1 MSSVAYL
8 TLYIAI
14 GAVLGI
20 LLGQIKYKGIGLGIG
35 GVLFSGII
43 VGHFA
48 QEYYGLT
55 LRLDGVMTA
64 DGNILHY
71 LQEFGL
77 ILFVYAIGV
86 QVGPSFF
93 SSLRGIGAKLIGLA
107 VAIIFLNV
115 IIAMSLYFAGI
126 VQADA
131 MIGMYTGAITNTPAL
146 GAGTS
151 MLAEMANMF
160 TSQGK
165 DAVALGFDATKVS
178 GAYAMAYPFA
188 VCSLLIV
195 MIGIRIIFRVSIDKA
210 GEEYAASKKKGRE
223 DLIHMN
229 VTVVNTEYF
238 NKTLGSIDTIKSGT
252 VICSR
257 LKRNGELSAPNAET
271 VLNEN
276 DILHLVGLPK
286 DVSKTVK
293 LLGIESKDVLTTH
306 GTAITVRHLIV
317 TKNEV
322 MNHTLSELDLE
333 KQYNIVISR
342 VYRSGVQF
350 MPSPDLRLALGDE
363 LNVIGKLE
371 DVKKAGKVVGDS
383 SATMNKVAM
392 LPIFIGL
399 FLGILLGSIPIAIPG
414 VPTPLKLGVAG
425 GPLIMAILLAR
436 FGDTLTGNR
445 LHWRLPVPA
454 LSAFREIGITLF
466 LTIVGISAGANG
478 FFNTLTHGDGL
489 HWMAWATLISF
500 IPIAV
505 VGFVSFKIFKVNYLV
520 LSGMIA
526 GSYTD
531 PPALAYANGM
541 YKDSEA
547 SSIGYATVYPFTMFL
562 RILSPQ
568 IMLIIVASML

>member
-8 TLYIAI
+8 TLYIAL

-55 LRLDGVMTA
+55 LRLDGALTA

-107 VAIIFLNV
+107 VAIIVLNV
-115 IIAMSLYFAGI
+115 DIAMSLYFTGI

-146 GAGTS
+146 GAGTA
-151 MLAEMANMF
+151 MLSEMANVF
-160 TSQGK
+160 TQEGK
-165 DAVALGFDATKVS
+165 DAVAMGFDATKIS

-195 MIGIRIIFRVSIDKA
+195 MIGIRIIFRVSIDEA
-210 GEEYAASKKKGRE
+210 GEAYAASKKQGRE
-223 DLIHMN
+223 DLIQMN
-229 VTVVNTEYF
+229 VTVSNKEFF
-238 NKTLGSIDTIKSGT
+238 NKPLNTLDVIKNGV

-257 LKRNGELSAPNAET
+257 MKRQGELSAPKPDT
-271 VLNEN
+271 VVLEN

-286 DVSKTVK
+286 HVNEAVK
-293 LLGIESKDVLTTH
+293 LLGTEASDVLTTH
-306 GTAITVRHLIV
+306 GTSITVRHLIV
-317 TKNEV
+317 TKNDV
-322 MNHTLSELDLE
+322 MNHTLGELDLE

-350 MPSPDLRLALGDE
+350 MPSSDLKLALGDE
-363 LNVIGKLE
+363 LNVIGKLD
-371 DVKKAGKVVGDS
+371 DVKKAGKVVGNS

-392 LPIFIGL
+392 LPIFLGL
-399 FLGILLGSIPIAIPG
+399 FLGIILGSIPLPIPG

-436 FGDTLTGNR
+436 FGDSLTGNR

-454 LSAFREIGITLF
+454 LAAFREIGITLF

-500 IPIAV
+500 IPIAI
-505 VGFVSFKIFKVNYLV
+505 VGFVAFKVFKVNYLV

-568 IMLIIVASML
+568 IMLIIIASTL

>member
-8 TLYIAI
+8 TLYIAL

-55 LRLDGVMTA
+55 LRLDGALTA

-107 VAIIFLNV
+107 VAIIVLNV
-115 IIAMSLYFAGI
+115 VIAMSLYFTGI

-146 GAGTS
+146 GAGTA
-151 MLAEMANMF
+151 MLSEMANVF
-160 TSQGK
+160 TQEGK
-165 DAVALGFDATKVS
+165 DAVAMGFDATKIS

-195 MIGIRIIFRVSIDKA
+195 MIGIRIIFRVSIDEA
-210 GEEYAASKKKGRE
+210 GEAYAASKKQGRE
-223 DLIHMN
+223 DLIQMN
-229 VTVVNTEYF
+229 VTVSNKEFF
-238 NKTLGSIDTIKSGT
+238 NKPLNTLDVIKNGV

-257 LKRNGELSAPNAET
+257 MKRQGELSAPKPDT
-271 VLNEN
+271 VVLEN

-286 DVSKTVK
+286 HVNEAVK
-293 LLGIESKDVLTTH
+293 LLGTEASDVLTTH
-306 GTAITVRHLIV
+306 GTSITVRHLIV
-317 TKNEV
+317 TKNDV
-322 MNHTLSELDLE
+322 MNHTLGELDLE

-350 MPSPDLRLALGDE
+350 MPSSDLKLALGDE
-363 LNVIGKLE
+363 LNVIGKLD
-371 DVKKAGKVVGDS
+371 DVKKAGRVVGNS

-392 LPIFIGL
+392 LPIFLGL
-399 FLGILLGSIPIAIPG
+399 FLGIILGSIPLPIPG

-436 FGDTLTGNR
+436 FGDSLTGNR

-454 LSAFREIGITLF
+454 LAAFREIGITLF

-500 IPIAV
+500 IPIAI
-505 VGFVSFKIFKVNYLV
+505 VGFVAFKVFKVNYLV

-531 PPALAYANGM
+531 
-541 YKDSEA
+541 
-547 SSIGYATVYPFTMFL
+547 SSSTCL
-562 RILSPQ
+562 C
-568 IMLIIVASML
+568 

>member
-20 LLGQIKYKGIGLGIG
+20 LLGQVKFKGIGLGIG

-48 QEYYGLT
+48 HEYYGLT
-55 LRLDGVMTA
+55 LRTVEGMTA

-93 SSLRGIGAKLIGLA
+93 STLRGMGAKLISMA
-107 VAIIFLNV
+107 VAIITLNV
-115 IIAMSLYFAGI
+115 IIALCLYYTGI
-126 VQADA
+126 VQPDA
-131 MIGMYTGAITNTPAL
+131 MIGMYSGGITNTPAL

-151 MLAEMANMF
+151 MLAEMGNLFA
-160 TSQGK
+160 SQGK
-165 DAVALGFDATKVS
+165 DPIAMGFDATKVS
-178 GAYAMAYPFA
+178 GAYAMAYPFG

-195 MIGIRIIFRVSIDKA
+195 IIAIRIIFRVDVDKA
-210 GEEYAASKKKGRE
+210 GQAYTASKNKGVE
-223 DLIHMN
+223 QPIHAN
-229 VTVVNTEYF
+229 VTLVNESLVG
-238 NKTLGSIDTIKSGT
+238 KALGDIEAVKAGL
-252 VICSR
+252 VIVSR
-257 LKRNGELSAPNAET
+257 LKRNGELSAPNHQT
-271 VLNEN
+271 VLEKG
-276 DILHLVGLPK
+276 DLLHLVGLPK
-286 DVSKTVK
+286 DVSKTAQLIGV
-293 LLGIESKDVLTTH
+293 ETKDVLTTR
-306 GTAITVRHLIV
+306 GTTITVRQLIV
-317 TKNEV
+317 TNNNV
-322 MNHTLSELDLE
+322 LNRTLGELDLE
-333 KQYNIVISR
+333 KYNIVVSR

-350 MPSPDLRLALGDE
+350 MPHPDLRLALGDE
-363 LNVIGKLE
+363 INVIGKLD
-371 DVKKAGKVVGDS
+371 DVKKAGKVVGNS

-399 FLGILLGSIPIAIPG
+399 FLGIILGSIPIPIPG

-425 GPLIMAILLAR
+425 GPLIMAILLSR
-436 FGDTLTGNR
+436 FGSTWTGNR

-454 LSAFREIGITLF
+454 LATLREIGITLF

-500 IPIAV
+500 IPIAI
-505 VGFVSFKIFKVNYLV
+505 VGFVAFKVFKVNYLV

-531 PPALAYANGM
+531 PPALAYANGI

-568 IMLIIVASML
+568 IMLIIIASTL

>member
-8 TLYIAI
+8 TLYIAL

-55 LRLDGVMTA
+55 LRLDGALTA

-107 VAIIFLNV
+107 VAIIVLNV
-115 IIAMSLYFAGI
+115 VIAMSLYFTGI

-146 GAGTS
+146 GAGTA
-151 MLAEMANMF
+151 MLSEMANVF
-160 TSQGK
+160 TQEGK
-165 DAVALGFDATKVS
+165 DAVAMGFDATKIS

-195 MIGIRIIFRVSIDKA
+195 MIGIRIIFRVSIDEA
-210 GEEYAASKKKGRE
+210 GEAYAASKKQGRE
-223 DLIHMN
+223 DLIQMN
-229 VTVVNTEYF
+229 ITVSNKEFF
-238 NKTLGSIDTIKSGT
+238 NKPLNTLDVIKNGV

-257 LKRNGELSAPNAET
+257 MKRQGELSAPKPDT
-271 VLNEN
+271 VVLEN

-286 DVSKTVK
+286 HVNEAVK
-293 LLGIESKDVLTTH
+293 LLGTEASDVLTTH
-306 GTAITVRHLIV
+306 GTSITVRHLIV
-317 TKNEV
+317 TKNDV
-322 MNHTLSELDLE
+322 MNHTLGELDLE

-350 MPSPDLRLALGDE
+350 MPSSDLKLALGDE
-363 LNVIGKLE
+363 LNVIGKLD
-371 DVKKAGKVVGDS
+371 DVKKAGKVVGNS

-392 LPIFIGL
+392 LPIFLGL
-399 FLGILLGSIPIAIPG
+399 FLGIILGSIPLPIPG

-436 FGDTLTGNR
+436 FGDSLTGNR

-454 LSAFREIGITLF
+454 LAAFREIGITLF

-500 IPIAV
+500 IPIAI
-505 VGFVSFKIFKVNYLV
+505 VGFVAFKVFKVNYLV

-568 IMLIIVASML
+568 IMLIIIASTL

>member
-8 TLYIAI
+8 TLYIAL

-55 LRLDGVMTA
+55 LRLDGALTA

-107 VAIIFLNV
+107 VAIIVLNV
-115 IIAMSLYFAGI
+115 VIAMSLYFIGI

-146 GAGTS
+146 GAGTA
-151 MLAEMANMF
+151 MLSEMANVF
-160 TSQGK
+160 TQEGK
-165 DAVALGFDATKVS
+165 DAVAMGFDATKIS

-195 MIGIRIIFRVSIDKA
+195 MIGIRIIFRVSIDEA
-210 GEEYAASKKKGRE
+210 GEAYAASKKQGRE
-223 DLIHMN
+223 DLIQMN
-229 VTVVNTEYF
+229 VTVSNKEFF
-238 NKTLGSIDTIKSGT
+238 NKPLNTLDVIKNGV

-257 LKRNGELSAPNAET
+257 MKRQGELSAPKPDT
-271 VLNEN
+271 VVLEN

-286 DVSKTVK
+286 HVNEAVK
-293 LLGIESKDVLTTH
+293 LLGTEASDVLTTH
-306 GTAITVRHLIV
+306 GTSITVRHLIV
-317 TKNEV
+317 TKNDV
-322 MNHTLSELDLE
+322 MNHTLGELDLE

-350 MPSPDLRLALGDE
+350 MPSSDLKLALGDE
-363 LNVIGKLE
+363 LNVIGKLD
-371 DVKKAGKVVGDS
+371 DVKKAGKVVGNS

-392 LPIFIGL
+392 LPIFLGL
-399 FLGILLGSIPIAIPG
+399 FLGIILGSIPLPIPG

-436 FGDTLTGNR
+436 FGDSLTGNR

-454 LSAFREIGITLF
+454 LAAFREIGITLF

-500 IPIAV
+500 IPIAI
-505 VGFVSFKIFKVNYLV
+505 VGFVAFKVFKVNYLV

-568 IMLIIVASML
+568 IMLIIIASTL

>member
-8 TLYIAI
+8 TLYIAL

-55 LRLDGVMTA
+55 LRLDGALTA

-107 VAIIFLNV
+107 VAIIVLNV
-115 IIAMSLYFAGI
+115 VIAMSLYFTGI

-146 GAGTS
+146 GAGTA
-151 MLAEMANMF
+151 MLSEMANVF
-160 TSQGK
+160 TQEGK
-165 DAVALGFDATKVS
+165 DAVAMGFDATKIS

-195 MIGIRIIFRVSIDKA
+195 MIGIRIIFRVSIDEA
-210 GEEYAASKKKGRE
+210 GEAYAASKKQGRE
-223 DLIHMN
+223 DLIQIN
-229 VTVVNTEYF
+229 VTVSNKEFF
-238 NKTLGSIDTIKSGT
+238 NKPLNTLDVIKNGV

-257 LKRNGELSAPNAET
+257 MKRQGELSAPKPDT
-271 VLNEN
+271 VVLEN

-286 DVSKTVK
+286 HVNEAVK
-293 LLGIESKDVLTTH
+293 LLGTEASDVLTTH
-306 GTAITVRHLIV
+306 GTSITVRHLIV
-317 TKNEV
+317 TKNDV
-322 MNHTLSELDLE
+322 MNHTLGELDLE

-350 MPSPDLRLALGDE
+350 MPSSDLKLALGDE
-363 LNVIGKLE
+363 LNVIGKLD
-371 DVKKAGKVVGDS
+371 DVKKAGKVVGNS

-392 LPIFIGL
+392 LPIFLGL
-399 FLGILLGSIPIAIPG
+399 FLGIILGSIPLPIPG

-436 FGDTLTGNR
+436 FGDSLTGNR

-454 LSAFREIGITLF
+454 LAAFREIGITLF

-500 IPIAV
+500 IPIAI
-505 VGFVSFKIFKVNYLV
+505 VGFVAFKVFKVNYLV

-568 IMLIIVASML
+568 IMLIIIASTL